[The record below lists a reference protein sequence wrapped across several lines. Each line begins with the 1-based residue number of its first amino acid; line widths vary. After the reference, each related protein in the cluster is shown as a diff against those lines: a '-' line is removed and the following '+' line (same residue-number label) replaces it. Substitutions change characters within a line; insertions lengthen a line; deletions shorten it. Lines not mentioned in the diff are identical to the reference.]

1 MGHCLSCFQQQ
12 ANNDNPTSQKTH
24 DGEMTDIITTNEV
37 PALVVSDCP
46 PEEPLLHSNDN
57 SVNCHRQAG
66 RDTTHNANTQN
77 MHGDNNIYIEGLA
90 LTKVQLTA
98 EKANKP
104 FYQKLPSIPRT
115 MSSLG
120 SNENRVSESKINQL
134 FDQYKDSLEDAILA
148 EGIENLCNDLQLN
161 PDDFKVLVLAWKLN
175 ASQMCRFTK
184 LEFTQGLKNM
194 KTDSIKGIQQKLSDI
209 TSELRRDSEQFKDLY
224 RFTFKFGLDVSTG
237 QRILPADIAIVLWRL
252 VFTSNEPP
260 ILERWLAYLEASPH
274 VRGVPKDTWYMFLN
288 FCEFVGEDLS
298 SYDDTEAW
306 PSLFDDFVEYEN
318 DQMNQNITKNDIRIQ
333 E

>member
-1 MGHCLSCFQQQ
+1 MGQCLSCFQTQ
-12 ANNDNPTSQKTH
+12 ANAD
-24 DGEMTDIITTNEV
+24 ITTSSHRKKDELTEIVATHQV
-37 PALVVSDCP
+37 PPVMVSDYP
-46 PEEPLLHSNDN
+46 QEEPLLCDND
-57 SVNCHRQAG
+57 SSMNCYNKNTNAL
-66 RDTTHNANTQN
+66 HNANTLNSYGEPCSGETIHSQRTHN
-77 MHGDNNIYIEGLA
+77 SS
-90 LTKVQLTA
+90 
-98 EKANKP
+98 EKNPNKP

-120 SNENRVSESKINQL
+120 SSEPRVSESKINQL

-184 LEFTQGLKNM
+184 SEFVHGLKSM
-194 KTDSIKGIQQKLSDI
+194 KTDSIKNIQLKLNEI
-209 TSELRRDSEQFKDLY
+209 TNELKKDSEQFKDLY

-237 QRILPADIAIVLWRL
+237 QRILPSDIAIVLWRL
-252 VFTSNEPP
+252 VFTNNEPAV
-260 ILERWLAYLEASPH
+260 LNRWLSYLEKNPH
-274 VRGVPKDTWYMFLN
+274 IRGIPKDTWYMFLN
-288 FCEFVGEDLS
+288 FCEFVGDDLS

-318 DQMNQNITKNDIRIQ
+318 DQMNQNVTKNDIKIQ
-333 E
+333 D

>member
-12 ANNDNPTSQKTH
+12 ANNDNPTSQKIH

-66 RDTTHNANTQN
+66 RDTTHNTNTQN

-120 SNENRVSESKINQL
+120 SNENR
-134 FDQYKDSLEDAILA
+134 
-148 EGIENLCNDLQLN
+148 LN

-333 E
+333 D